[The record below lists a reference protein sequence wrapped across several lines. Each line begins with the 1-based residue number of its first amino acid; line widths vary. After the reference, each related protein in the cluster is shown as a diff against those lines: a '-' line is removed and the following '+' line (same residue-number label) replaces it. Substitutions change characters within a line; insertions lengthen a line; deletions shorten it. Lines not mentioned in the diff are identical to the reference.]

1 MPQMDGMEAMKL
13 LLDDPGRDAVKVVA
27 VSASTLEHER
37 QHYLGVGFEEFICKP
52 VRVGEI
58 YACIADLLG
67 VEFQFAG
74 DDVPDSCQPLEAVT
88 LPLPAD
94 LRHRLQDAVGVANIT
109 ELRPML
115 VELGELGS
123 EHGQLARQLQERL
136 DDVDMEGMQTL
147 LDQLSDA

>member
-1 MPQMDGMEAMKL
+1 ME
-13 LLDDPGRDAVKVVA
+13 
-27 VSASTLEHER
+27 
-37 QHYLGVGFEEFICKP
+37 
-52 VRVGEI
+52 
-58 YACIADLLG
+58 
-67 VEFQFAG
+67 
-74 DDVPDSCQPLEAVT
+74 
-88 LPLPAD
+88 
-94 LRHRLQDAVGVANIT
+94 VANIT

>member
-1 MPQMDGMEAMKL
+1 MGA
-13 LLDDPGRDAVKVVA
+13 
-27 VSASTLEHER
+27 
-37 QHYLGVGFEEFICKP
+37 P
-52 VRVGEI
+52 V
-58 YACIADLLG
+58 
-67 VEFQFAG
+67 
-74 DDVPDSCQPLEAVT
+74 
-88 LPLPAD
+88 PAD
-94 LRHRLQDAVGVANIT
+94 LRHRLQDAEEVANIT